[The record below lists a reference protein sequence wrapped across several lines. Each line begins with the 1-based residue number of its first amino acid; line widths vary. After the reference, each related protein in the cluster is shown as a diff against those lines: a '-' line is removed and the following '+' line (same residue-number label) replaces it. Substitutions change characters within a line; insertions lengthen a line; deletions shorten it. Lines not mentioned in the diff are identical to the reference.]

1 MVATAFLK
9 GLTKG
14 EAAEFVNRLFSDE
27 EGYREQAVA
36 DLTGLIKSN
45 LSKQAEEKE
54 MNHGDEGREGGE
66 ARGGMRIAKR
76 QLAALIMSAT
86 GVAVVFSISMFA
98 VIARPLFLVAA
109 LPRRVRQDAQRP
121 PRT

>member
-1 MVATAFLK
+1 VPNGRWPLLAMVATAFLK

-14 EAAEFVNRLFSDE
+14 EAAEFVKRLFSDE

-54 MNHGDEGREGGE
+54 MNHGDEGREGSGARRSQRRDENRE
-66 ARGGMRIAKR
+66 ASAGRADHVCHRGRG
-76 QLAALIMSAT
+76 S
-86 GVAVVFSISMFA
+86 VFY
-98 VIARPLFLVAA
+98 LD
-109 LPRRVRQDAQRP
+109 VRGDS
-121 PRT
+121 

>member
-1 MVATAFLK
+1 MVATAFPK

-27 EGYREQAVA
+27 EGYREQALA

-54 MNHGDEGREGGE
+54 MNHGDEGREGSGARRSQRRDENRE
-66 ARGGMRIAKR
+66 ASAGRADHGCRRGRD
-76 QLAALIMSAT
+76 S
-86 GVAVVFSISMFA
+86 VFY
-98 VIARPLFLVAA
+98 LD
-109 LPRRVRQDAQRP
+109 VRSGS
-121 PRT
+121 